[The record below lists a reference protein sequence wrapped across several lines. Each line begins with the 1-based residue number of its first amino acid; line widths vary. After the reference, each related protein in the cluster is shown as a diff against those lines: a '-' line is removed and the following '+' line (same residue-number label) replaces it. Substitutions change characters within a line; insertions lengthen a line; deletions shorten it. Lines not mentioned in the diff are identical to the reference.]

1 MTWKHPACSPGLSSQ
16 SHFPA
21 ALISMLKSRD
31 SSTHLLEE
39 LQDEGWGAGLAQ
51 GSRSQLVG
59 AVSGE
64 AEESGEDA

>member
-1 MTWKHPACSPGLSSQ
+1 MEAPSLQSWIVIT